1 MRKKSNHILSCLL
14 VFTLILSLLSPAL
27 AATVSVTGVSLNK
40 TAATLAID
48 ETLML
53 TATVLPE
60 NATNKGIT
68 WSSNK
73 TSVATVSSN
82 GLVTAKSVGSATI
95 TAKTRDGSYSALCN
109 ITVEKNY
116 VTAVT
121 VTPDTASYLPV
132 GKTQQL
138 KAEVTYAHKT
148 TTEKGIVSWSS
159 DTPAVATV
167 SKSGLLTAVSEGTAT
182 IMAMA
187 EDLGQNDTKVF
198 RSVKFTVT
206 KEGTTEYGD
215 VLALAY
221 TTQTLY
227 SGEYMGL
234 DIKAPSATVKNG
246 TQDRTAQYTISYVW
260 TNQAGT
266 VLGTAETLTLDSLAK
281 GQQTLTCTV
290 TARSKTDSSHKKSV
304 ACTFTVMGLPVTM
317 PGATL
322 LSTQG
327 TTTLANLK
335 NQDGSL
341 SVLDQLLKGGSE
353 VDMIPAISGLTHVI
367 FDCESVQGSDVGT
380 FSAKTGT
387 SYFVSSTAGGDLLS
401 TLTFTPRKPGIF
413 RVPFL
418 AYGTQTY
425 YGQLEFVVQE
435 QGSGDGTEGGFVCR
449 NGWLTFSGSDF
460 YRAGD
465 ADPILSVT
473 FGTPSAGRLLQNFDK
488 GRGTPDAGRTYYTNA
503 AADGDYHISILTYL
517 PQAGFSGVATI
528 PVTYKTKAGKIKK
541 ETMEITVPE
550 KTASTQFID
559 VTPINVGTWAAGSID
574 FAYSLGLVGGMEEK
588 LFEPSVQM
596 TRAMLVTILY
606 RTAGS
611 PSVGV
616 TSNFTDLDAD
626 AYYYTPVTW
635 ATVMGIVKGVTDTT
649 FSPNAPVT
657 REQIATILYRY
668 AEIIDRDI
676 SYKGNLNAFSDKSS
690 VSSYATI
697 PMTWAVSRGI
707 ITGMTET
714 TLSPK
719 TSATRAQTVVML
731 HRYLA
736 R

>member
-1 MRKKSNHILSCLL
+1 MRKKSNRILSCLL
-14 VFTLILSLLSPAL
+14 VLVLTLSLLSPAL
-27 AATVSVTGVSLNK
+27 AASVSVTGVSLNK
-40 TAATLAID
+40 TAVTLAPG
-48 ETLML
+48 ETLTL
-53 TATVLPE
+53 IATVLPE
-60 NATNKGIT
+60 NASNRGIS

-73 TSVATVSSN
+73 TSVATVSTD
-82 GLVTAKSVGSATI
+82 GTVTAKDVGSATI

-121 VTPDTASYLPV
+121 IAPDTAAYLPV
-132 GKTQQL
+132 GSTHKLT
-138 KAEVTYAHKT
+138 ATVTYAHALS
-148 TTEKGIVSWSS
+148 GNSGAVSWSS
-159 DTPAVATV
+159 DTPSVATV
-167 SKSGLLTAVSEGTAT
+167 SKSGLVTAVGEGTAT

-198 RSVKFTVT
+198 RSVKFTVS
-206 KEGTTEYGD
+206 KEGTTDYGD
-215 VLALAY
+215 SLALAY
-221 TTQTLY
+221 TTKTVY
-227 SGEYMGL
+227 GGEYMGL
-234 DIKAPSATVKNG
+234 NLKAPTATVKNG
-246 TQDRTAQYTISYVW
+246 TENRTGQYIISYLW
-260 TNQAGT
+260 TNKSGT
-266 VLGTAETLTLDSLAK
+266 SLGTDETLNIKSLAK
-281 GQQTLTCTV
+281 GEQTITCTV
-290 TARSKTDSSHKKSV
+290 TAVSKTDSAHKKT
-304 ACTFTVMGLPVTM
+304 ATCTFGVKALPVTM
-317 PGATL
+317 PGAAL

-341 SVLDQLLKGGSE
+341 SILDQLVKGGDE
-353 VDMIPAISGLTHVI
+353 VDMIPAIAGLTHVV
-367 FDCESVQGSDVGT
+367 FDCDSIEGGTVGT
-380 FSAKTGT
+380 FSAKSNT
-387 SYFVSSTAGGDLLS
+387 SYFVNSSATGDLLS
-401 TLTFTPRKPGIF
+401 SLTFTPLKAGTF

-425 YGQLEFVVQE
+425 YGELEFVVKQE
-435 QGSGDGTEGGFVCR
+435 ETTPPTAGDFTCQ

-465 ADPILSVT
+465 TDPILSVA
-473 FGTPSAGRLLQNFDK
+473 FGTPSSGRLLQNFDR
-488 GRGTPDAGRTYYTNA
+488 GRGTPDQGATYYTNSA
-503 AADGDYHISILTYL
+503 ANGDYHISILTYL
-517 PQAGFSGVATI
+517 PKAGFSGMATI
-528 PVTYKTKAGKIKK
+528 PVTYKTYTGKVRKD
-541 ETMEITVPE
+541 TLEISVPA
-550 KTASTQFID
+550 KTSSAKFVD
-559 VTPINVGTWAAGSID
+559 VTPANVGTWASSSVD
-574 FAYSLGLVGGMEEK
+574 FAYSLGLVSGMEEK

-611 PSVGV
+611 PSVSV

-626 AYYYTPVTW
+626 AYYYNPVTW
-635 ATVMGIVKGVTDTT
+635 ATVVGIVKGVTDTT

-676 SYKGNLNAFSDKSS
+676 SYRGNLNAFSDKTS

-697 PMTWAVSRGI
+697 PMTWAVSRSI

-714 TLSPK
+714 TLSPQ
-719 TSATRAQTVVML
+719 TSATRAQVVVML